1 MKYCFYRTCEI
12 KQLLEQ
18 TRIGI
23 IFMVLGAVM
32 LVIPLIISITESSIR
47 IFVPMIGLLL
57 LLFGFPIILSN
68 KKNKN
73 LET

>member
-1 MKYCFYRTCEI
+1 MK
-12 KQLLEQ
+12 Q

-23 IFMVLGAVM
+23 IFMVLGAFL
-32 LVIPLIISITESSIR
+32 LVIPLIITITENIIR

-57 LLFGFPIILSN
+57 LLFGFPIIVSS

-73 LET
+73 IEN

>member
-1 MKYCFYRTCEI
+1 LK
-12 KQLLEQ
+12 Q

-32 LVIPLIISITESSIR
+32 LVIPLIITITESSIR

-57 LLFGFPIILSN
+57 LLFGFPIILSR
-68 KKNKN
+68 KKNN
-73 LET
+73 NIET

>member
-1 MKYCFYRTCEI
+1 MK
-12 KQLLEQ
+12 Q

-23 IFMVLGAVM
+23 IFMVLGAVI
-32 LVIPLIISITESSIR
+32 LVIPLIITITENSIR

-57 LLFGFPIILSN
+57 LLFGFPIILSS

-73 LET
+73 IKT

>member
-1 MKYCFYRTCEI
+1 M
-12 KQLLEQ
+12 EQ

-32 LVIPLIISITESSIR
+32 LVIPLIITITENSIR
-47 IFVPMIGLLL
+47 IFVPMISLLL
-57 LLFGFPIILSN
+57 LLFGFPIIVSS

-73 LET
+73 IEN